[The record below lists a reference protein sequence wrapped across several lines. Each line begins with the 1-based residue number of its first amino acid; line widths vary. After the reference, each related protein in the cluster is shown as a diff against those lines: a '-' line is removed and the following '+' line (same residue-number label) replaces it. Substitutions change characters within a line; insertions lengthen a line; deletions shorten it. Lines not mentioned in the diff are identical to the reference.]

1 MERMAAVCLL
11 LALAGCAA
19 AGSPALAP
27 EDERRDPYFLDRGF
41 MGGFENR
48 VWLAPPA
55 SPPAPWSPAPTRS
68 ASGPGG

>member
-1 MERMAAVCLL
+1 MARVSVVVLL

-19 AGSPALAP
+19 ESPALAP

-55 SPPAPWSPAPTRS
+55 SPPEPSSPAPTRS
-68 ASGPGG
+68 ASGPVW